1 MADKASGFVAL
12 FAIPLQ
18 HRTPLYLICLS
29 PLPNHPSCQPT
40 PDALFIGPLPYLA
53 NYPPFLSLEEQPD
66 CRVRKPC
73 FIPSVR
79 SNDTIS

>member
-29 PLPNHPSCQPT
+29 PLPNHPLPT
-40 PDALFIGPLPYLA
+40 YPRHPLYRSSPLSREL
-53 NYPPFLSLEEQPD
+53 PPFLSLEEQPD

-79 SNDTIS
+79 SNDTVS